1 MGDTPDTSG
10 LLFPQ
15 RRIGNAFSLVEVVLA
30 LGLFTFALVA
40 ILGLFPTGLR
50 SYQTSAQENRALA
63 LLEQIAADIRL
74 TDASSGTSPL
84 YGIDVPLETATSGS
98 SLHDLYFDAN
108 WQKTTSPGNALYRVS
123 LWFEPPAAQPSGDAH
138 GAQRICLRAV
148 WPAAAPAG
156 KEAAGVDLVTAFV
169 P

>member
-1 MGDTPDTSG
+1 
-10 LLFPQ
+10 
-15 RRIGNAFSLVEVVLA
+15 VVLA

-50 SYQTSAQENRALA
+50 SYQISAQENRALA
-63 LLEQIAADIRL
+63 LLEQIAADLRFK
-74 TDASSGTSPL
+74 DASSGISPL
-84 YGIDVPLETATSGS
+84 YGIEVPFESATSGS
-98 SLHDLYFDAN
+98 SLHNLYFDAN
-108 WQKTTSPGNALYRVS
+108 WQQTTIPGEALYRVS
-123 LWFEPPAAQPSGDAH
+123 LWFEPPAAQPGGDAH

-156 KEAAGVDLVTAFV
+156 REAAGVELVTAFV